1 MIAKLTGFVDTLSEH
16 SVILDVQGVGYL
28 LHCSAFSLKALR
40 ETEGVCSLHV
50 EMVVREEL
58 MQLYGFW
65 TLEEKDLFKVLLNV
79 QGVGMKVALALLS
92 IAEPGH
98 IVHAIASGDHLFL
111 NKADGVGPKLASRLV
126 NELKDK
132 VRGLTKI
139 IAVETPDGISSSQ
152 SVHLIE
158 DAVSILR
165 NLGYRPADAEQAVKA
180 SLKTLPES
188 VSVEEVIKVSLSKLS
203 RI

>member
-1 MIAKLTGFVDTLSEH
+1 MIAKLTGLVDTLLDH

-28 LHCSAFSLKALR
+28 LHCSTFSLKALR
-40 ETEGVCSLHV
+40 EAEGPCSLHV

-65 TLEEKDLFKVLLNV
+65 THEEKDLFKVLLNV

-92 IAEPGH
+92 IAEPEH

-139 IAVETPDGISSSQ
+139 SAVETRHGVNASEQ
-152 SVHLIE
+152 AHLIE

-165 NLGYRPADAEQAVKA
+165 NLGYRPSDAEQAVRA
-180 SLKTLPES
+180 SLRTLPES

>member
-1 MIAKLTGFVDTLSEH
+1 MIAKLTGLVDSLSDH
-16 SVILDVQGVGYL
+16 SVILDVQGVGYF
-28 LHCSAFSLKALR
+28 LHCSTFSLQALR
-40 ETEGVCSLHV
+40 AAEGVCSLHV
-50 EMVVREEL
+50 EMVVRPEL

-65 TLEEKDLFKVLLNV
+65 TLEEKDLFKILLNV

-92 IAEPGH
+92 IAEPDH

-132 VRGLTKI
+132 VRGLTKTI
-139 IAVETPDGISSSQ
+139 TVDTAHI
-152 SVHLIE
+152 VHSGQHTHLLE

-165 NLGYRPADAEQAVKA
+165 NLGYRPADAEQAVRA